1 MTLEEKLTAAL
12 RMVVPRV
19 FRGTAPVGTE
29 QPYITYQR
37 IGGES
42 DEYLDNALS
51 PKRNAW
57 MQVNVWG
64 GDPDLLIQQVE
75 VMLRASTDMQ
85 ASPQGEPRDA
95 DEPDMDLVGIS
106 QDFDIWADR

>member
-12 RMVVPRV
+12 RTVVPRV
-19 FRGTAPVGTE
+19 FRGTAPVSTE

-37 IGGES
+37 IGGEP
-42 DEYLDNALS
+42 DDYLDNSLS

-57 MQVNVWG
+57 VQINVWG
-64 GDPDLLIQQVE
+64 GDPDALIQQIE
-75 VMLRASTDMQ
+75 VTLRASTEMQ
-85 ASPQGEPRDA
+85 VTPQAEARDA
-95 DEPDMDLVGIS
+95 DELDMELVGMS